1 LRQAA
6 LLLLAVALV
15 AAGGC
20 GDDGGGAKSASAT
33 RLLERGFATDVDTGV
48 LQLEAELELEGGLVE
63 GPFRLE
69 LEGPFRAA
77 GSPTQLPDLDMAF
90 RATGAGREYE
100 GRAILTRENAWVE
113 FQGETYEAGEELWA
127 RARGALE
134 EESPGEP
141 ETFAE
146 AGVDPLDW
154 VTDLQESGEEDVGG
168 TRATKVTGHLDAER
182 VVRDF
187 NRLPGADPV
196 PENVL
201 DQVDDVVDDVE
212 FEAWIGEDDI
222 WRRLRVETEFQIPE
236 SEREP
241 AGGVEGG
248 AISIEMEL
256 DDPGEPVE
264 IEGPADARPLDELL
278 RSLGIPPELLLGPG
292 FATPTPG

>member
-1 LRQAA
+1 VRRAA
-6 LLLLAVALV
+6 LVLLAGALV

-20 GDDGGGAKSASAT
+20 GEDGAKSESAT
-33 RLLERGFATDVDTGV
+33 RLLERGFSTDVDTGV
-48 LQLEAELELEGGLVE
+48 LSLEAELELEGGPVE

-69 LEGPFRAA
+69 LVGPFRAA
-77 GSPTQLPDLDMAF
+77 DSPTQLPDLDMTF
-90 RATGAGREYE
+90 RGAGAGREYE

-127 RARGALE
+127 RAREALE
-134 EESPGEP
+134 EQNRGEP
-141 ETFAE
+141 ETFAD

-154 VTDLQESGEEDVGG
+154 VTDLEESGEEDVGG
-168 TRATKVTGHLDAER
+168 TRTTKVTGRLDAER

-187 NRLPGADPV
+187 GRLPGAGPV
-196 PENVL
+196 PEDVL
-201 DQVDDVVDDVE
+201 GQVDDVVGDVE

-222 WRRLRVETEFQIPE
+222 WRRLRGETEFQIPE
-236 SEREP
+236 NERDS

-248 AISIEMEL
+248 TISIEVAL

-264 IEGPADARPLDELL
+264 IEGPADARPIDELL
-278 RSLGIPPELLLGPG
+278 RSLGIPPEMLLGPG